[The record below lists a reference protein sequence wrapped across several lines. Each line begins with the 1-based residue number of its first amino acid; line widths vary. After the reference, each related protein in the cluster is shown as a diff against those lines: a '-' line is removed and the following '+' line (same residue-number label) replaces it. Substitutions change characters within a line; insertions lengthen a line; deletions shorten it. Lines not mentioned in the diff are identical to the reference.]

1 MQKRC
6 RNDAETIESIE
17 QSEQCGDCAAC
28 EVTALAGKLPGDS
41 DVLKKTQAPIQD
53 FLKDMFAGLFWI
65 SFDLSAT
72 NESPRDDGMV
82 FFLSFLDDL
91 DALHT
96 MLYGFLSKLQLFY
109 RFLHGFFMSVL
120 QDITALLP
128 AAAVQGIER
137 RRKQEHFHAQIAD
150 SRLCPLMQNSQ
161 RLWKDGKST
170 LFFLAT
176 FYVFLLFLH
185 SRSSRGDKAAK
196 RSRTP
201 LISVASTN

>member
-41 DVLKKTQAPIQD
+41 DVLEKTQAPIQD

-96 MLYGFLSKLQLFY
+96 MLYGLLSKL
-109 RFLHGFFMSVL
+109 
-120 QDITALLP
+120 
-128 AAAVQGIER
+128 
-137 RRKQEHFHAQIAD
+137 
-150 SRLCPLMQNSQ
+150 
-161 RLWKDGKST
+161 
-170 LFFLAT
+170 
-176 FYVFLLFLH
+176 
-185 SRSSRGDKAAK
+185 
-196 RSRTP
+196 
-201 LISVASTN
+201 